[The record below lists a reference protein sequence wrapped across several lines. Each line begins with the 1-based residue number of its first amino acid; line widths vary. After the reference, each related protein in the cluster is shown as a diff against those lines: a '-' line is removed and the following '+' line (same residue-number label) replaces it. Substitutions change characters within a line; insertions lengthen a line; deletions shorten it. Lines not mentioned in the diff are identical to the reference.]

1 MKRILTFGTFHKNV
15 ISAPLLFFLAI
26 IDFIACSYG
35 ITTQSSKYLF
45 DHWPLRPFGLTEDE
59 KVNDANC
66 KFNYTI
72 LEFIYASSI
81 YLIFLVNVNRAY
93 SLYNQNK
100 ASNWFDMRGTSKSVA
115 LVSSFK
121 KHLYFYISIS
131 LYVQGFHYCIPYY
144 NYTCSWHWFG
154 RA

>member
-100 ASNWFDMRGTSKSVA
+100 ALNWFDMRGSSKSVA

-121 KHLYFYISIS
+121 KDLYFHISMS
-131 LYVQGFHYCIPYY
+131 LSVQGSNHHIPYY
-144 NYTCSWHWFG
+144 NHTC
-154 RA
+154 A